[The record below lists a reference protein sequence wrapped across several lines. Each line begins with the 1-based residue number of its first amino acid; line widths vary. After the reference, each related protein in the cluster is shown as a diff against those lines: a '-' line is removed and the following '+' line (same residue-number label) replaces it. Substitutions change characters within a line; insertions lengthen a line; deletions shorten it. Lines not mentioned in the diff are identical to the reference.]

1 MAIDVSR
8 IQNNSKFDPVREAL
22 IDLEAQIA
30 DTGSSIGNGT
40 ITISTSGNLTGSG
53 SFTLNYYW
61 H

>member
-30 DTGSSIGNGT
+30 DTGS
-40 ITISTSGNLTGSG
+40 
-53 SFTLNYYW
+53 
-61 H
+61 